1 MSQNNV
7 MKRNLHLAKD
17 YRIILVLDL
26 YSVVKDRSSLPQ
38 MFYTVG
44 VFLQHLKLS
53 QVLYCWKT
61 HFPKR
66 MPSKIAFT
74 TTYFFCHFLH
84 LSHKGLHSEKEMS
97 VICAATSQGFPVY
110 HSGFIPP
117 PSPLFVKG
125 GTGFFNST
133 KSGGN

>member
-1 MSQNNV
+1 
-7 MKRNLHLAKD
+7 
-17 YRIILVLDL
+17 
-26 YSVVKDRSSLPQ
+26 
-38 MFYTVG
+38 
-44 VFLQHLKLS
+44 
-53 QVLYCWKT
+53 
-61 HFPKR
+61 

-110 HSGFIPP
+110 HSGSIPP

-125 GTGFFNST
+125 GGLDFLTQRNPGGT
-133 KSGGN
+133 KIFQNQGGKEEFLKFSFGGKLLEMKLQTENKISE